1 VQSTEPVKIEE
12 FRKRIIKW
20 YESRGDTHLPW
31 RSARS
36 GWEVLVASFLLRK
49 TTTRQVAGIYVEFI
63 RRYPGPQSLLKASE
77 EEVRELIKPLG
88 IEHQRSKHLIALAR
102 EIVER
107 FGGQVP
113 CDKES
118 LKELPG
124 VGDYVAS
131 EVLLVACKQPEP
143 LLDRNMIRALE
154 RVFGV
159 KSSKKRPHTDKALW
173 HFAKTIVPAEPG
185 QARELNYGVLDFAR
199 KICTARSPKC
209 PACPLRD
216 ICLFYA
222 AGRSNP

>member
-1 VQSTEPVKIEE
+1 MQATEPAKMEE
-12 FRKRIIKW
+12 FRKRIIEW
-20 YESRGDTHLPW
+20 YEVHGDKQLPW
-31 RSARS
+31 RSTES
-36 GWEVLVASFLLRK
+36 GWDVLVASFLLRK
-49 TTTRQVAGIYVEFI
+49 TTTKQVAEIYVEFI
-63 RRYPGPQSLLKASE
+63 RRYPGPQALLKASE

-102 EIVER
+102 EIVRR

-118 LKELPG
+118 LKGLPG
-124 VGDYVAS
+124 VGDYIAS
-131 EVLLVACKQPEP
+131 EVLLVACNQPEP
-143 LLDRNMIRALE
+143 LLDRNMIRVLE

-159 KSSKKRPHTDKALW
+159 KSLKKRPHTDKALW
-173 HFAKTIVPAEPG
+173 RFAKTIVPAEPG
-185 QARELNYGVLDFAR
+185 QARKFNYGVLDFAR

-222 AGRSNP
+222 AGRSSP